1 MLSVAII
8 FMCPQQANA
17 QIDTNPP
24 TLTLNNTKTEYTLT
38 PFAYRTQDTQRNLN
52 WKQVVERFNNNIR
65 GTRTAGD
72 ILNLSFDSNPNYL
85 VFVIENK
92 TKETDWTLD
101 FGRHID
107 GRTGLVRS
115 MYIHNVT
122 TGKMVV
128 DGYARRNA
136 PSNLGEDLVG
146 TTATLELAPGSQNMF
161 LMYLYADNGLPLTLP
176 LKITAQEHFLSNL
189 YKSDNLRHLIF
200 AFFIATIAFFI
211 GLFLLNP
218 HVEHLLF
225 ASYFG
230 IQLHL
235 FTYLDFDFFS
245 LSDTPGQI
253 TGLLLS
259 LGAILILWTVRFFL
273 NLKWKEG
280 HGMSNIFIIFFTL
293 LVCAC
298 AAYSYLA
305 IPVGAPLRPIAFFA
319 PVLACLAVA
328 LIIVLSKA
336 TSKRPGTGFFILG
349 WLIMIGCS
357 SVTMLSYTS
366 ILETSKY
373 LINAYW
379 YSLLPQAILFVTA
392 AIIKFKVYQNQI
404 IRKEVRQNQEAESAA
419 RLRQSKESAD
429 QQRLLRVLERE
440 REVMDELRQRE
451 AQRSEEM
458 RQAKEA
464 ADEANRAKSAFL
476 AVISHEIRTPMT
488 GIMGMVRL
496 LLDTKLNKQQSEY
509 ATTIQ
514 ESGNTM
520 LALLNDILDFEKIET
535 GKMDIEVVTFDLHR
549 LLQSVITL
557 MSGRAK
563 EQDTALVLKLEENT
577 PIYLNGDPTRIR
589 QVLLNLI
596 GNAIKFTTEGT
607 VTVHVSNRG
616 PGNNPGE
623 HLIYF
628 GIQDTGIGIS
638 EEAQANLFNP
648 FSQADSSISRKFG
661 GSGLGLA
668 ICKRLIEAMG
678 SAIKLHSVEGEG
690 STFSFTLSLE
700 AADEAQGDAE
710 KTQDLSNVK
719 AGGKL
724 QTMRILIAEDNE
736 INQKVLTGLLE
747 KGNHILDIVNDGEKA
762 VQKAKSNPYDVIL
775 MDIEM
780 PLLKGPDATIQIR
793 QNNGPNQNTPII
805 AMTGNVS
812 EKDVASYIEVGMNDH
827 VGKPISPERLNTIL
841 ASIASGEGRKSQTVQ
856 QEQETPKEEGKTQ
869 EHQVSAPKTQPE
881 QATEPETSPNTA
893 AEKLDFGYSDKP
905 IPTPPEREPTP
916 IDTGKAEENVSEP
929 GSEPEQDITV
939 QPAKPASA
947 SESNIAT
954 SAPIILDAE
963 YFDET
968 MLISLKDS
976 LGGKQLLELLDGF
989 YEKTEEI
996 IEALKAANEN
1006 EKIEEL
1012 HARGHELKGMAG
1024 NFGFKKLSRTAERIE
1039 KQAKDK
1045 KTANIATDINA
1056 LPEIYTESKDL
1067 IQEWALRVKKD
1078 K

>member
-1 MLSVAII
+1 MNLQRLFLSI
-8 FMCPQQANA
+8 FMLGLAVAFICPQHAKA

-24 TLTLNNTKTEYTLT
+24 SLTLNNITTDYTLS
-38 PFAYRTQDTQRNLN
+38 PFVYRTQDAQRNLN

-65 GTRTAGD
+65 GTRTNSN
-72 ILNLSFDSNPNYL
+72 ILNLSFDSSPNYL
-85 VFVIENK
+85 LFVIENK

-107 GRTGLVRS
+107 GRTGLIRS

-146 TTATLELAPGSQNMF
+146 TTASLELDPGSKNMF

-176 LKITAQEHFLSNL
+176 LTITAQEHFLSSL
-189 YKSDNLRHLIF
+189 YKNDNIRHLIF

-218 HVEHLLF
+218 HFEHILF

-230 IQLHL
+230 VQLHL
-235 FTYLDFDFFS
+235 FTNLDFDFFS
-245 LSDTPGQI
+245 LSDMPGKI
-253 TGLLLS
+253 TGLLLAVGS
-259 LGAILILWTVRFFL
+259 ILVLWTVRFFL
-273 NLKWKEG
+273 NLRWKEG
-280 HGMSNIFIIFFTL
+280 HGISNIFIIFFTFI
-293 LVCAC
+293 VSAC
-298 AAYSYLA
+298 AAYSYFAL
-305 IPVGAPLRPIAFFA
+305 PVGAMLRPIAFFV
-319 PVLACLAVA
+319 PVLLCLAVA

-336 TSKRPGTGFFILG
+336 ASKRSGTGFFILG

-357 SVTMLSYTS
+357 SVTMLSYAGV
-366 ILETSKY
+366 LETSKY

-496 LLDTKLNKQQSEY
+496 LLDTKLNKQQGEY

-563 EQDTALVLKLEENT
+563 EQDVELNLKLEDGT

-596 GNAIKFTTEGT
+596 GNAIKFTSEGT
-607 VTVHVSNRG
+607 VTVHISNRG
-616 PGNNPGE
+616 EGDNPGE

-678 SAIKLHSVEGEG
+678 STIKLHSVENEG
-690 STFSFTLSLE
+690 STFSFTLNLE
-700 AADEAQGDAE
+700 AADEAQSEAGE
-710 KTQDLSNVK
+710 PQDLSNIK

-736 INQKVLTGLLE
+736 INQKVLTGLLA

-762 VQKAKSNPYDVIL
+762 VQKAKNNPYDVVL

-780 PLLKGPDATIQIR
+780 PLLKGPEATIKIR
-793 QNNGPNQNTPII
+793 ENNGPNQNTPII

-812 EKDVASYIEVGMNDH
+812 EKDIASYIDVGMNDH
-827 VGKPISPERLNTIL
+827 VGKPISPERLNMIL
-841 ASIASGEGRKSQTVQ
+841 ASIASGSNTKPKEET
-856 QEQETPKEEGKTQ
+856 QETPSSQ
-869 EHQVSAPKTQPE
+869 LPIDE
-881 QATEPETSPNTA
+881 QATTSEDNKEELPNSEDTPA
-893 AEKLDFGYSDKP
+893 PDFSYSDEP
-905 IPTPPEREPTP
+905 IAAPDRRE
-916 IDTGKAEENVSEP
+916 AV
-929 GSEPEQDITV
+929 
-939 QPAKPASA
+939 PAKKSNDGVEEKASPQ
-947 SESNIAT
+947 AT
-954 SAPIILDAE
+954 DFSATPIILDAE
-963 YFDET
+963 FFDET

-996 IEALKAANEN
+996 INALDVANQH
-1006 EKIEEL
+1006 EKLEEI

-1024 NFGFKKLSRTAERIE
+1024 NFGFKKLSRMAERIE
-1039 KQAKDK
+1039 RQAKEK
-1045 KTANIATDINA
+1045 KMGDMEPNIGA

-1067 IQEWALRVKKD
+1067 IKEWALRVKKD